1 MNDRDQDTGNDVGDD
16 ELWGRIG
23 GPAPQDPA
31 GAPDGEHETPPEQPA
46 IDLGPPVRAT
56 FLLRSDKVPVA
67 PWAQGWR
74 VGSIG
79 PENGHV
85 TLVCEHDIDLSPVA
99 QLSAITGILGTLK
112 QAQLEIVW
120 WTIQTRG
127 PLELDKPDMDAEL
140 SRLLDPDANP
150 PASSDED

>member
-1 MNDRDQDTGNDVGDD
+1 MSDDIDDLGGDD
-16 ELWGRIG
+16 LWDRIG
-23 GPAPQDPA
+23 GPTPPQ
-31 GAPDGEHETPPEQPA
+31 PEQPSDEDDEPVVV
-46 IDLGPPVRAT
+46 DLGPAVRAT
-56 FLLRSDKVPVA
+56 FLIRAEKVPVA

-112 QAQLEIVW
+112 SAQLDVVW
-120 WTIQTRG
+120 WTMQTRG

-140 SRLLDPDANP
+140 QQLLDGDNDP
-150 PASSDED
+150 E

>member
-1 MNDRDQDTGNDVGDD
+1 MSDEDPGDD
-16 ELWGRIG
+16 LGGDDVWGAQEAQD
-23 GPAPQDPA
+23 AP
-31 GAPDGEHETPPEQPA
+31 GEQEQVVV
-46 IDLGPPVRAT
+46 DLGPPVRAT
-56 FLLRSDKVPVA
+56 FLLKADKVPVA

-112 QAQLEIVW
+112 QAQLEVVW
-120 WTIQTRG
+120 WTMQTRG
-127 PLELDKPDMDAEL
+127 PLELDKPDMDSEL
-140 SRLLDPDANP
+140 RRLLDADGDDGTGE
-150 PASSDED
+150 PA

>member
-1 MNDRDQDTGNDVGDD
+1 MSDDEQSGDDLGD
-16 ELWGRIG
+16 ELWDRIG
-23 GPAPQDPA
+23 GA
-31 GAPDGEHETPPEQPA
+31 APDDASAGEGAEGDAQQA
-46 IDLGPPVRAT
+46 IDIGPPVRAT
-56 FLLRSDKVPVA
+56 FLLRSDTVPVA

-74 VGSIG
+74 VGAIG

-85 TLVCEHDIDLSPVA
+85 TIVCEHDIDLSPVA

-127 PLELDKPDMDAEL
+127 PLELDQPDMDDEL
-140 SRLLDPDANP
+140 QQLLDREPGDAPDDPHA
-150 PASSDED
+150 E

>member
-1 MNDRDQDTGNDVGDD
+1 MNDDD
-16 ELWGRIG
+16 
-23 GPAPQDPA
+23 A
-31 GAPDGEHETPPEQPA
+31 APDDDLGGEDVWGASGDEEQVVV
-46 IDLGPPVRAT
+46 DLGPPVRAT
-56 FLLRSDKVPVA
+56 FLIRADKVPVA

-112 QAQLEIVW
+112 QAQLDVVW
-120 WTIQTRG
+120 WTMQTRG
-127 PLELDKPDMDAEL
+127 PLELDKPDMDSEL
-140 SRLLDPDANP
+140 RRLLADDGADGGDQPV
-150 PASSDED
+150 